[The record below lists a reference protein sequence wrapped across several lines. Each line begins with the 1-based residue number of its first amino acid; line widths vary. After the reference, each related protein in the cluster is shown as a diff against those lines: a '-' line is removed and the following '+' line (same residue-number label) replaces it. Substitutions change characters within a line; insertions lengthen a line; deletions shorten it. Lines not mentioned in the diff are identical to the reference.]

1 VTDRAELEAWI
12 VATQRRQRRLKTALI
27 PALAVAIGVTVWSRP
42 LGALTFV
49 SIGIVA
55 VFGFWI
61 LSSHIADWRG
71 RIDALD
77 RPPPEKT
84 ASGRVRRQRD

>member
-1 VTDRAELEAWI
+1 MTDRAEMEAWI
-12 VATQRRQRRLKTALI
+12 AATQRRQRRLKTALI
-27 PALAVAIGVTVWSRP
+27 PAVIVAIGVTIWSKP
-42 LGALTFV
+42 LGVLTFV

-55 VFGFWI
+55 VFGMWI

-71 RIDALD
+71 RIEALD